1 MKDYYGKDYLKL
13 KTKKLWLFDMDG
25 TIYLGNKIFGG
36 TLDLLKNISESGGKY
51 VFITNNSSKGIEDYL
66 NKVSAMGIK
75 AEKDNFYTSVD
86 ASVSLLKERFG
97 KELIYAQGTQ
107 SFIDNLKAEG
117 LNITTEY
124 DENAKCVIV
133 AFDTDLN
140 AKKLTNTCKTL
151 TRLRD
156 IPYYATNP
164 DWVCPT
170 EFGYIPD
177 CGSMCFGIEK
187 ATGKSPV
194 FIGKPNSLMI
204 EEVIKKFKF
213 KKKDAVVI
221 GDRIYT
227 DIASGVNAGV
237 DTVLVLSGETT
248 ISVCNESV
256 IKPSFVIQDV
266 KEINRIF
273 GKSV

>member
-1 MKDYYGKDYLKL
+1 MKDYYGKDYGVLKG
-13 KTKKLWLFDMDG
+13 KKLWLFDMDG
-25 TIYLGNKIFGG
+25 TIYLGNKIFDG
-36 TLDLLKNISESGGKY
+36 TLDLLSNISACGGKF
-51 VFITNNSSKGIEDYL
+51 VFITNNSSKGIDDYL
-66 NKVSAMGIK
+66 KKVSAMGIK
-75 AEKDNFYTSVD
+75 AEKNNFYTSVD
-86 ASVSLLKERFG
+86 ASASLLKERFG
-97 KELIYAQGTQ
+97 NALIYAQGTD
-107 SFIDNLKAEG
+107 SFVENLKAEG

-133 AFDTDLN
+133 GFDTDLT

-151 TRLRD
+151 LKD

-204 EEVIKKFKF
+204 EEVLKKFGAD
-213 KKKDAVVI
+213 KKDAVVI

-248 ISVCNESV
+248 ISVCDKSD
-256 IKPSFVIQDV
+256 IKPTFVIQDV
-266 KEINRIF
+266 KEINKVF
-273 GKSV
+273 A

>member
-1 MKDYYGKDYLKL
+1 MKDYYGKEYSGLKN
-13 KTKKLWLFDMDG
+13 KKLWLFDMDG
-25 TIYLGNKIFGG
+25 TVYLGNSIFDG
-36 TLDLLKNISESGGKY
+36 TLDLLDNITRNGGRY
-51 VFITNNSSKGIEDYL
+51 VFITNNSSKGIDDYIK
-66 NKVSAMGIK
+66 KVSAMGIK
-75 AEKDNFYTSVD
+75 ADRDNFYTSVD
-86 ASVSLLKERFG
+86 ASASLLKERFG
-97 KELIYAQGTQ
+97 AKLIYAQGTR
-107 SFIDNLKAEG
+107 SFVDNLKAEG
-117 LNITTEY
+117 LNVTTEY
-124 DENAKCVIV
+124 DENAKCAIV
-133 AFDTDLN
+133 AFDTDLT
-140 AKKLTNTCKTL
+140 AEKLTNTCKTL
-151 TRLRD
+151 LKD

-187 ATGKSPV
+187 ATGKTPV

-204 EEVIKKFKF
+204 EEAIKKFKV

-248 ISVCNESV
+248 ISVCNESE
-256 IKPSFVIQDV
+256 IKPTFVVQNV
-266 KEINRIF
+266 EEINRIF
-273 GKSV
+273 RK

>member
-1 MKDYYGKDYLKL
+1 MKDYYGKDYSILKD
-13 KTKKLWLFDMDG
+13 KKLWLFDMDG
-25 TIYLGNKIFGG
+25 TIYLGNTLFDG
-36 TLDLLKNISESGGKY
+36 TLDLLKNITASGGKY

-66 NKVSAMGIK
+66 KKAEKMGIK

-86 ASVSLLKERFG
+86 ASASFLKERFG
-97 KELIYAQGTQ
+97 KTLIYAQGTQ
-107 SFIDNLKAEG
+107 SFIDNLKQEG
-117 LNITTEY
+117 LNICTEY

-133 AFDTDLN
+133 GFDTDLT
-140 AKKLTNTCKTL
+140 AKKLANTCKIL
-151 TRLRD
+151 LKD

-204 EEVIKKFKF
+204 EEVIKKFKAD
-213 KKKDAVVI
+213 KKDTVVI

-227 DIASGVNAGV
+227 DIASGVNADV

-248 ISVCNESV
+248 ISACNGSS
-256 IKPSFVIQDV
+256 IKPTFVVQGV
-266 KEINRIF
+266 RR
-273 GKSV
+273 

>member
-1 MKDYYGKDYLKL
+1 MKDYYGKDCSKL
-13 KTKKLWLFDMDG
+13 KNKTLWLFDMDG
-25 TIYLGNKIFGG
+25 TIYLGNKLFDG
-36 TLDLLKNISESGGKY
+36 TLNLLDNIVKNGGKY
-51 VFITNNSSKGIEDYL
+51 VFVTNNSSKGIEDYL
-66 NKVSAMGIK
+66 AQVCAMGIK
-75 AEKDNFYTSVD
+75 ADKSNFYTSVD
-86 ASVSLLKERFG
+86 ASAAVLKERFG
-97 KELIYAQGTQ
+97 NALIYAQGTQ
-107 SFIDNLKAEG
+107 SFINNLKAEG
-117 LNITTEY
+117 LNVTAEY

-133 AFDTDLN
+133 GFDTDLT
-140 AKKLTNTCKTL
+140 AKKLSNTCKIL
-151 TRLRD
+151 LKD

-204 EEVIKKFKF
+204 EEVIKKFKTD
-213 KKKDAVVI
+213 KKDAVVI

-227 DIASGVNAGV
+227 DIASGVNASI

-248 ISVCNESV
+248 VSLCNESKIKSTYV
-256 IKPSFVIQDV
+256 IRNV
-266 KEINRIF
+266 KEINKIF
-273 GKSV
+273 E

>member
-1 MKDYYGKDYLKL
+1 MKDYYGKDYSKL
-13 KTKKLWLFDMDG
+13 KNKKLWLFDMDG
-25 TIYLGNKIFGG
+25 TVYLGDKLFDG
-36 TLDLLKNISESGGKY
+36 TLNLLDNIVRNNGRY
-51 VFITNNSSKGIEDYL
+51 VFITNNSSKGIDAYL
-66 NKVSAMGIK
+66 NKVRAMGIK
-75 AEKDNFYTSVD
+75 ADSGNFYTSVD
-86 ASVSLLKERFG
+86 ASCSLLRERFG
-97 KELIYAQGTQ
+97 TELIYAQGTQ

-117 LNITTEY
+117 LNVTTEY

-133 AFDTDLN
+133 GFDTDLT

-151 TRLRD
+151 LKD

-187 ATGKSPV
+187 ATGKTPV

-204 EEVIKKFKF
+204 EEVIKKFKAD
-213 KKKDAVVI
+213 KSDVVVI

-227 DIASGVNAGV
+227 DVAAGVNAGV
-237 DTVLVLSGETT
+237 DTVLVLSGETNV
-248 ISVCNESV
+248 SVCNESK
-256 IKPSFVIQDV
+256 IKPAFVIQDV
-266 KEINRIF
+266 KEINKIF
-273 GKSV
+273 S

>member
-1 MKDYYGKDYLKL
+1 MKDYYGKDYSKL
-13 KTKKLWLFDMDG
+13 KNKKLWLFDMDG
-25 TIYLGNKIFGG
+25 TIYLGNKLFGG
-36 TLDLLKNISESGGKY
+36 TLDLLGNIAKNGGNY

-66 NKVSAMGIK
+66 AKVSAMGISADK
-75 AEKDNFYTSVD
+75 SNFYTSVD
-86 ASVSLLKERFG
+86 ASASLLKERFG
-97 KELIYAQGTQ
+97 TELIYAQGTQ
-107 SFIDNLKAEG
+107 SFIDNLRQEG

-124 DENAKCVIV
+124 DENAKCAIV
-133 AFDTDLN
+133 GFDTDLT

-151 TRLRD
+151 LKD

-204 EEVIKKFKF
+204 DEVIKKFKV

-248 ISVCNESV
+248 ISVCNESE
-256 IKPSFVIQDV
+256 IKPTFVIQNV

-273 GKSV
+273 E